1 LSGTLPGPRQLLLQI
16 SDKKLKACIKF
27 RTVEEFR
34 RMTFRVCLACC
45 LPIFLVLF
53 AIDGAFGA
61 ALTGPTLQLDYGR
74 GRALENPTAKFM
86 YFVPLISP
94 EPVFVVTNAGSTHCT
109 RVTSSVCRV
118 SGGTFLAT
126 CEFEFG
132 GRGFLRNVL
141 DHTELIRTHEKELRA
156 GVWLRKQLG
165 SIDVEG
171 QGSGK
176 IEIEGTVTNGLRS
189 VNEVRLRFNNH
200 GNPSPVSISLQDI
213 GYHDGA
219 VHFENEIIVKVN
231 MLIFRRTSA
240 APAMLLT
247 VASVKPKEAGDTTW
261 QNFVG
266 HVKGII
272 ANEVIPPIPVDA
284 TGHQAMLD
292 FGRALAEEDP
302 TFTFPFAER
311 LKNAP

>member
-1 LSGTLPGPRQLLLQI
+1 MILSHVQKSFGRIGPTLA
-16 SDKKLKACIKF
+16 S
-27 RTVEEFR
+27 
-34 RMTFRVCLACC
+34 CLT
-45 LPIFLVLF
+45 IFLVFF
-53 AIDGAFGA
+53 AIDGAFA
-61 ALTGPTLQLDYGR
+61 VTPTGPTLHLDYGR
-74 GRALENPTAKFM
+74 GRPLENPTTKFM

-94 EPVFVVTNAGSTHCT
+94 EPVFVVTNAGSTHFT
-109 RVTSSVCRV
+109 RVTSSVCRI

-141 DHTELIRTHEKELRA
+141 DHTDLIRRHQKELRA
-156 GVWLRKQLG
+156 GEWLRKQLG

-176 IEIEGTVTNGLRS
+176 IEIEGTVTNGFRS

-200 GNPSPVSISLQDI
+200 GNPSPVSITLQDI
-213 GYHDGA
+213 GYLDGA
-219 VHFENEIIVKVN
+219 VHFENESVVKVN
-231 MLIFRRTSA
+231 TLIFRRTST
-240 APAMLLT
+240 APTMLLT
-247 VASVKPKEAGDTTW
+247 VASVKPKDAGDTTW

-272 ANEVIPPIPVDA
+272 ANQVIPPVPVDP

-292 FGRALAEEDP
+292 FGLALADENP
-302 TFTFPFAER
+302 TFTFPFAVR

>member
-1 LSGTLPGPRQLLLQI
+1 MILSHVQKSFGRIGPTLA
-16 SDKKLKACIKF
+16 S
-27 RTVEEFR
+27 
-34 RMTFRVCLACC
+34 CLT
-45 LPIFLVLF
+45 IFLVFF
-53 AIDGAFGA
+53 AIDGAFA
-61 ALTGPTLQLDYGR
+61 VTPTGPTLHLDYGR
-74 GRALENPTAKFM
+74 GRPLENPTTKFM

-94 EPVFVVTNAGSTHCT
+94 EPVFVVTNAGSTHFT
-109 RVTSSVCRV
+109 RVTSSVCRI

-141 DHTELIRTHEKELRA
+141 DHTDLIRRHQKELRA
-156 GVWLRKQLG
+156 GEWLRKQLG

-176 IEIEGTVTNGLRS
+176 IEIEGTVTNGFRS

-200 GNPSPVSISLQDI
+200 GNPSPVSITLQDI
-213 GYHDGA
+213 GYLDGA
-219 VHFENEIIVKVN
+219 VHFENESVVKVN
-231 MLIFRRTSA
+231 TLIFRRTST
-240 APAMLLT
+240 APTMLLT
-247 VASVKPKEAGDTTW
+247 VASVKPKDAGDTTW

-272 ANEVIPPIPVDA
+272 ANEVIPPVPVDP

-292 FGRALAEEDP
+292 FGLALADENP
-302 TFTFPFAER
+302 TFTFPFAVR